1 MAGKMPHLPK
11 MSAPTKDELTA
22 PVPAAEPLPDTQ
34 PTPTDAE
41 RIATLERKVAAIE
54 KMNGRVTP

>member
-22 PVPAAEPLPDTQ
+22 PIPAAEPLPDT
-34 PTPTDAE
+34 PPAPTDAD
-41 RIATLERKVAAIE
+41 RIALLERKVAYIE
-54 KMNGRVTP
+54 KLNGHVET